1 MTSVSGHLTA
11 TKFDDE
17 FERDWN
23 YPPPE
28 ALFDAPVRVKVEE
41 VCDYTSCRLF
51 TKLIEWKL

>member
-17 FERDWN
+17 YERNWD

-28 ALFDAPVRVKVEE
+28 ALFDAPVRVK
-41 VCDYTSCRLF
+41 
-51 TKLIEWKL
+51 IEDVSNHFYLDMYRAHQMQI